1 MLIDTAVLRKIRGS
15 YYLFFRV
22 GELRTKHFLMET
34 RVRAHMIRH
43 ERSPTETF
51 YFVTRNVPVGLT
63 PNNNDDVNHD
73 PYLLMSIPQLL
84 VHKLTPSSPFVPPS
98 QWYDSNGQLHYF
110 NKSSSLFT
118 DNPNND
124 DLLQMQ
130 QFWQDR
136 QVELIVLIEGIDE
149 VTGMAVQARHSYR
162 YDDILLNHTFVNC
175 VFPSSTDK
183 SNKKKKKNSPR
194 TLIVDWDLFHH
205 VVPAPY
211 NCQNCPYISDE

>member
-1 MLIDTAVLRKIRGS
+1 
-15 YYLFFRV
+15 
-22 GELRTKHFLMET
+22 
-34 RVRAHMIRH
+34 
-43 ERSPTETF
+43 
-51 YFVTRNVPVGLT
+51 
-63 PNNNDDVNHD
+63 
-73 PYLLMSIPQLL
+73 MSIPQLL